1 MKRIFKYKLPVDGGI
16 ERIDANVIK
25 WLDIKIQDGLP
36 HIWAIVDTEGCTK
49 SYEFIAWGTG
59 WDVPDELLDCEY
71 MGTAIDGYG
80 YVWHYFM
87 DERNNEAELATSK
100 SKNYN
105 IDLVGS
111 TLDNVTYD
119 DYLKNISLDNIDLK
133 NVYNTVQEL
142 QNLLTADSYCN
153 TEAIGKSI

>member
-1 MKRIFKYKLPVDGGI
+1 MKRIYKYRLPVDGGI

-25 WLDIKIQDGLP
+25 WLDIKTQNGLP
-36 HIWAIVDTEGCTK
+36 HIWAVIDTEGRTK

-71 MGTAIDGYG
+71 MGTAIDDYG

-100 SKNYN
+100 NYTN
-105 IDLVGS
+105 SSVSL
-111 TLDNVTYD
+111 TLDDAYD
-119 DYLKNISLDNIDLK
+119 EYLKNLGLDDIDLK
-133 NVYNTVQEL
+133 DFYNTMQEL
-142 QNLLTADSYCN
+142 QYFVDSHCN
-153 TEAIGKSI
+153 TETIGQSI